1 MRVDNQLTIPYVIEK
16 TAHGE
21 RAYDIYSRLLKDR
34 IIFIGSEID
43 QPTANSVIAQLLF
56 LEAKTP
62 DKEVQIFINSLGG
75 SVSDGLAIYD
85 TMQYVRNPITTI
97 SVGISASIAAII
109 LTAGT
114 KGRRFALP
122 NSRVLLHQ
130 PSGGVRGVASDIEI
144 HADEIIKIRERLHKI
159 LAEHTNQPLKKIKA
173 DTDRDFWMTAQEAL
187 EYGLI
192 DDVIKSKKEVVK
204 DEEKV

>member
-1 MRVDNQLTIPYVIEK
+1 MHNQLTIPYVIEK
-16 TAHGE
+16 TAQGE

-43 QPTANSVIAQLLF
+43 QNTSNSVIAQLLF
-56 LEAKTP
+56 LEAKGP
-62 DKEVQIFINSLGG
+62 DKEIQIFINSLGG

-85 TMQYVRNPITTI
+85 TMQFVRSPISTT

-114 KGRRFALP
+114 KGKRFALP
-122 NSRVLLHQ
+122 NSRILLHQ
-130 PSGGVRGVASDIEI
+130 PSGGVKGVASDIEI
-144 HADEIIKIRERLHKI
+144 HADEIIKIRERLNSI
-159 LAEHTNQPLKKIKA
+159 LAEHTNQPIKKIKA
-173 DTDRDFWMTAQEAL
+173 DTDRDFWMTAQQAL

-192 DDVIKSKKEVVK
+192 DEVIKTRKEIINDKKA
-204 DEEKV
+204 

>member
-1 MRVDNQLTIPYVIEK
+1 MNNQLTIPYVIEK

>member
-1 MRVDNQLTIPYVIEK
+1 MNNQLTIPYVIEK

-43 QPTANSVIAQLLF
+43 QATSNSVIAQLLF
-56 LEAKTP
+56 LEAKAP
-62 DKEVQIFINSLGG
+62 DKEIQIYINSLGG
-75 SVSDGLAIYD
+75 SVSDGLAVYD
-85 TMQYVRNPITTI
+85 TMQYIRPPISTI

-114 KGRRFALP
+114 KGKRYALP
-122 NSRVLLHQ
+122 NSRILLHQ
-130 PSGGVRGVASDIEI
+130 PSGGVKGVASDIEI
-144 HADEIIKIRERLHKI
+144 HADEIIKIRERINNI
-159 LAEHTNQPLKKIKA
+159 LSEHTNQPLKKIKA
-173 DTDRDFWMTAQEAL
+173 DTDRDFWMTAQQAL

-192 DDVIKSKKEVVK
+192 DEVFKSRREIIDEKKV
-204 DEEKV
+204 

>member
-1 MRVDNQLTIPYVIEK
+1 VNNQLTIPYVIEK

-43 QPTANSVIAQLLF
+43 QATSNSVIAQLLF
-56 LEAKTP
+56 LEAKAP
-62 DKEVQIFINSLGG
+62 EKEIQIYINSLGG

-85 TMQYVRNPITTI
+85 TMQYIRPPISTI

-114 KGRRFALP
+114 KNKRYALP
-122 NSRVLLHQ
+122 NSRILLHQ

-144 HADEIIKIRERLHKI
+144 HADEIIKIRERLNNI
-159 LAEHTNQPLKKIKA
+159 LSEHTKQPLKKIKA
-173 DTDRDFWMTAQEAL
+173 DTDRDFWMSAQQAL
-187 EYGLI
+187 EYGII
-192 DDVIKSKKEVVK
+192 DEVIKTRREIIN
-204 DEEKV
+204 EEKV

>member
-1 MRVDNQLTIPYVIEK
+1 VKNQLAIPYVIEK

-56 LEAKTP
+56 LEAKAP
-62 DKEVQIFINSLGG
+62 DKEIQIFINSLGG

-122 NSRVLLHQ
+122 NARVLLHQ

-159 LAEHTNQPLKKIKA
+159 IAEHTNQPLKKIKT
-173 DTDRDFWMTAQEAL
+173 DTDRDFWMTSQEAL

-192 DDVIKSKKEVVK
+192 DDVIKSKKEVV
-204 DEEKV
+204 DEKKV

>member
-1 MRVDNQLTIPYVIEK
+1 MRNQLTIPYVIEK

-34 IIFIGSEID
+34 IIFIGSEVD
-43 QPTANSVIAQLLF
+43 QPTSNSVIAQLLF
-56 LEAKTP
+56 LEAKAP
-62 DKEVQIFINSLGG
+62 DKEIQIYINSLGG

-85 TMQYVRNPITTI
+85 TMQYVRSPISTI

-114 KGRRFALP
+114 HGRRFALP
-122 NSRVLLHQ
+122 NSRILLHQ

-144 HADEIIKIRERLHKI
+144 HADEIIKIRERLHRI
-159 LAEHTNQPLKKIKA
+159 LSEHTKQPLKKIKT
-173 DTDRDFWMTAQEAL
+173 DTDRDFWMTAEESL
-187 EYGLI
+187 NYGLI
-192 DDVIKSKKEVVK
+192 DEVIKKQKGKEMIDAEKK
-204 DEEKV
+204 

>member
-1 MRVDNQLTIPYVIEK
+1 VKNQLTIPYVIEK

-62 DKEVQIFINSLGG
+62 DKEIQIFINSLGG

-85 TMQYVRNPITTI
+85 TMQYIRNPISTI

-122 NSRVLLHQ
+122 NSRTLLHQ

-144 HADEIIKIRERLHKI
+144 HADEIIKIRERLNHI
-159 LAEHTNQPLKKIKA
+159 LAEHTGQPIKKIKA
-173 DTDRDFWMTAQEAL
+173 DTDRDFWMSAGEAL
-187 EYGLI
+187 EYGII
-192 DDVIKSKKEVVK
+192 DEVIKTRREILDEKKA
-204 DEEKV
+204 

>member
-1 MRVDNQLTIPYVIEK
+1 VNNQLTIPYVIEK

-34 IIFIGSEID
+34 IIFIGSEVD
-43 QPTANSVIAQLLF
+43 QATSNSVIAQLLF
-56 LEAKTP
+56 LEAKAP
-62 DKEVQIFINSLGG
+62 DKEIQIYINSLGG

-85 TMQYVRNPITTI
+85 TMQYIRPPISTI

-114 KGRRFALP
+114 KKKRYALP
-122 NSRVLLHQ
+122 NSRILLHQ

-144 HADEIIKIRERLHKI
+144 HADEIIKIRERLNNI
-159 LAEHTNQPLKKIKA
+159 LSEHTNQPLKKIKA
-173 DTDRDFWMTAQEAL
+173 DTDRDFWMSAQQAL

-192 DDVIKSKKEVVK
+192 DEVIKTRQEILN
-204 DEEKV
+204 EEKV

>member
-1 MRVDNQLTIPYVIEK
+1 MHNQLTIPYVIEK

-43 QPTANSVIAQLLF
+43 QATSNSVIAQLLF
-56 LEAKTP
+56 LQAKAP
-62 DKEVQIFINSLGG
+62 DKEIQIYINSLGG

-85 TMQYVRNPITTI
+85 TMQYVSCPISTI

-122 NSRVLLHQ
+122 NSRILLHQ

-159 LAEHTNQPLKKIKA
+159 LSEHTNQPMKKIKS
-173 DTDRDFWMTAQEAL
+173 DTDRDFWMTSQEAR

-192 DDVIKSKKEVVK
+192 DDVIKTRREIVDEKES
-204 DEEKV
+204 

>member
-1 MRVDNQLTIPYVIEK
+1 MKNQLTVPYVIEK

-34 IIFIGSEID
+34 IIFIGSEVD

-56 LEAKTP
+56 LEAKAP
-62 DKEVQIFINSLGG
+62 DKEIQIFINSLGG

-97 SVGISASIAAII
+97 SVGMSASIAAII

-122 NSRVLLHQ
+122 NARVLLHQ

-144 HADEIIKIRERLHKI
+144 HADEIIKIRERLHNI

-192 DDVIKSKKEVVK
+192 DDVIKSKKEVV
-204 DEEKV
+204 DEKKV

>member
-1 MRVDNQLTIPYVIEK
+1 VNNQLTIPYVIEK

>member
-1 MRVDNQLTIPYVIEK
+1 MNNQLTIPYVIEK

-62 DKEVQIFINSLGG
+62 DKEIQIFINSLGG

-85 TMQYVRNPITTI
+85 TMQYVRNPISTI

-122 NSRVLLHQ
+122 NSRTLLHQ

-144 HADEIIKIRERLHKI
+144 HADEIIKIRERLNNI
-159 LAEHTNQPLKKIKA
+159 LAEHTGQPIKKIKS
-173 DTDRDFWMTAQEAL
+173 DTDRDFWMSAHEAL
-187 EYGLI
+187 EYGII
-192 DDVIKSKKEVVK
+192 DEVIKTRREILDEKKV
-204 DEEKV
+204 

>member
-1 MRVDNQLTIPYVIEK
+1 VNNQLTIPYVIEK

-187 EYGLI
+187 AYGLI
-192 DDVIKSKKEVVK
+192 DEVIKSKKEVV
-204 DEEKV
+204 DAEKV

>member
-1 MRVDNQLTIPYVIEK
+1 MHNQLTIPYVIEK

-43 QPTANSVIAQLLF
+43 QPTSNSVIAQLLF
-56 LEAKTP
+56 LEAKAP
-62 DKEVQIFINSLGG
+62 DKEIQIYINSLGG

-85 TMQYVRNPITTI
+85 TMQYIRAPISTI

-114 KGRRFALP
+114 KGKRFALP
-122 NSRVLLHQ
+122 NSRILLHQ
-130 PSGGVRGVASDIEI
+130 PSGAVKGVASDIEI

-159 LAEHTNQPLKKIKA
+159 LSEHTNQALKKIKA
-173 DTDRDFWMTAQEAL
+173 DTDRDFWMTSQEAL
-187 EYGLI
+187 AYGLI
-192 DDVIKSKKEVVK
+192 DEVIKTRKEIINEKKV
-204 DEEKV
+204 

>member
-1 MRVDNQLTIPYVIEK
+1 VNNQLTIPYVIEK

-43 QPTANSVIAQLLF
+43 QPTSNSVIAQLLF
-56 LEAKTP
+56 LEAKAP
-62 DKEVQIFINSLGG
+62 DKEIQIYINSLGG

-85 TMQYVRNPITTI
+85 TMQYVRPPISTI

-122 NSRVLLHQ
+122 NSRILLHQ

-144 HADEIIKIRERLHKI
+144 HADEIVKIRERLNNI
-159 LAEHTNQPLKKIKA
+159 LAEHTGQPIKKIKS
-173 DTDRDFWMTAQEAL
+173 DTDRDFWMSATQAL
-187 EYGLI
+187 DYGII
-192 DDVIKSKKEVVK
+192 DEVIKTRREIIDEKKV
-204 DEEKV
+204 

>member
-1 MRVDNQLTIPYVIEK
+1 MRNQLAIPYVIEK

-43 QPTANSVIAQLLF
+43 QPTSNSVIAQLLF
-56 LEAKTP
+56 LEAKAP
-62 DKEVQIFINSLGG
+62 DKEIQIYINSLGG

-85 TMQYVRNPITTI
+85 TMQYVRPPISTI

-114 KGRRFALP
+114 HGRRFALP
-122 NSRVLLHQ
+122 NSRILLHQ

-159 LAEHTNQPLKKIKA
+159 LSEHTNQPLEKIKT
-173 DTDRDFWMTAQEAL
+173 DTDRDFWMTAEESL
-187 EYGLI
+187 NYGLI
-192 DDVIKSKKEVVK
+192 DEVIKTRKEII
-204 DEEKV
+204 DEKED

>member
-1 MRVDNQLTIPYVIEK
+1 MNNQLTIPYVIEK

-43 QPTANSVIAQLLF
+43 QPTSNSVIAQLLF
-56 LEAKTP
+56 LEAKAP
-62 DKEVQIFINSLGG
+62 DKEIQIYINSLGG

-85 TMQYVRNPITTI
+85 TMQYVRPPISTI

-122 NSRVLLHQ
+122 NSRILLHQ

-144 HADEIIKIRERLHKI
+144 HADEIVKIRERLNNI
-159 LAEHTNQPLKKIKA
+159 LAEHTGQPIKKIKS
-173 DTDRDFWMTAQEAL
+173 DTDRDFWMSATQAL
-187 EYGLI
+187 DYGII
-192 DDVIKSKKEVVK
+192 DEVIKTRREIIDEKKV
-204 DEEKV
+204 